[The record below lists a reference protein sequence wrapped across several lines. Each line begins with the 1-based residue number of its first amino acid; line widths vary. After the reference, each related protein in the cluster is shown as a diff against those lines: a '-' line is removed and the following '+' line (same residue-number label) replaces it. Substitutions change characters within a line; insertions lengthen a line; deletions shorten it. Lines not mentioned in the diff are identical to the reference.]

1 MSDIIQA
8 IVIDGFHKGH
18 CVAIRYHPTLKLL
31 KPRTIKVDYCCDND
45 YLIENPTD
53 IMVEYKECFRGVD
66 GKVVLY
72 SVDGDSTILLN
83 HIPIKVFSD
92 TPWNE
97 MDTLYIG
104 YHNEPIR
111 RKSAGKEI

>member
-1 MSDIIQA
+1 MENIIQA

-18 CVAIRYHPTLKLL
+18 TVAMQYHPTLRLL

-45 YLIENPTD
+45 IIVDNAIAD
-53 IMVEYKECFRGVD
+53 FIEYKECFRGID

-72 SVDGDSTILLN
+72 SKNGDSSELLN
-83 HIPIKVFSD
+83 FVPTKVFSD
-92 TPWNE
+92 EPWNE

-104 YHNEPIR
+104 YHKEPII
-111 RKSAGKEI
+111 RKKNKE